1 MMEYQWEE
9 YVENLRKVCSNI
21 NVYSVKVGH
30 LAIDVLIQSQVRE
43 IRAFQGNTAIFR
55 NDELIG
61 GADSFLQWAA
71 YNYDYSDN
79 M

>member
-1 MMEYQWEE
+1 M
-9 YVENLRKVCSNI
+9 
-21 NVYSVKVGH
+21 KVGH
-30 LAIDVLIQSQVRE
+30 LDILIQSQVRE
-43 IRAFQGNTAIFR
+43 IRAFQGNVAVFC

-79 M
+79 T